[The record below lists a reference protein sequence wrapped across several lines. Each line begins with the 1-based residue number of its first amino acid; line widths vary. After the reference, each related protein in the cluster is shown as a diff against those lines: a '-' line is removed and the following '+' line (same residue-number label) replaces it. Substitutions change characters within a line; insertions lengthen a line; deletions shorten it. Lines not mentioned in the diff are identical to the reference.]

1 MATGATGQL
10 GLALPVQGELS
21 GTWGDTVNNGITQYT
36 NIAIAGT
43 LTLTND
49 GAVTLANTTGDA
61 SASNITSTLTGAGT
75 VTAQFAIVR
84 VTGTLTV
91 AKVVTGP
98 SYSKTYTV
106 VNAATG
112 GIVTFKAS
120 GQTGVSVAVGESA
133 FVYFNGT
140 DYVKLVG
147 TATAGAA
154 GGSTTQVQ
162 YNNAGVLAGSANM
175 TFNGTTLTVNDLT
188 DSSLTAGRVTYAGT
202 AGNLVDSA
210 NLTFN
215 GTTLTANTLNLT
227 NALGTAYGGTG
238 LTSFTS
244 GGVVYASSTSA
255 LATGS
260 ALTFDGTNFGVN
272 NTNPSSLGRF
282 VVTGSAGSTYVISTG
297 NGLSFSRAGANYIRS
312 SDAASTLISE
322 APTFAWYAQDGIT
335 ERMRL
340 ISTGLGI
347 GTTSPES
354 ALHVVSATNTT
365 QLSIS
370 NTATSVVVNDIVGA
384 IGFKVNDNNRGTQ
397 NTDFA
402 FIRTLATQSHS
413 ATAAGTAITF
423 GTTPDNSLVVAEG
436 MRLTSTGLGI
446 GTNSPTVALDVVGQ
460 IKTSA
465 SSFTSPNIQSS
476 GVLRIGTTAAED
488 VRFGTNSTERMRL
501 DSAGNLGLGVTPSA
515 WISTNKA
522 FQFGYGAVRAFTNSA
537 NTYLDNNNYV
547 NTSGTDIYLNTGFA
561 GRYRIADNQHI
572 WYQAA
577 SGTAGTAITFTQ
589 AMTLTASGQLAIGLT
604 SASTTLHVSG
614 ATTTDG
620 SLKYNQ
626 SLQSTGAY
634 NATPM
639 SGTLVALKY
648 NTAGDF
654 AGMGGWSIGKENATD
669 GNYSSYFAMHTRANG
684 GDITERARI
693 DSSGNLLV
701 GTTDS
706 NPNSG
711 DGVKMNAGTGARTSI
726 VGAADTN
733 ANFAITVYSRS
744 PNAYRF
750 QVGYGGTIYATST
763 SITAISDQTL
773 KTNVRDLETG
783 LTEVMALQPR
793 RFDWI
798 NGDASNVA
806 GFIAQEV
813 QQILPDLVEDYQY
826 SDEETKLGLKMGDIL
841 PTLVKAIQEQ
851 QAIIESLKARLDAA
865 NL

>member
-1 MATGATGQL
+1 MTTGATGQL

-43 LTLTND
+43 LTLTGD

-61 SASNITSTLTGAGT
+61 SASNITSTLAGAGT

-112 GIVTFKAS
+112 GIVTFKAA

-133 FVYFNGT
+133 SVYFNGT
-140 DYVKLVG
+140 DYVKV
-147 TATAGAA
+147 
-154 GGSTTQVQ
+154 
-162 YNNAGVLAGSANM
+162 
-175 TFNGTTLTVNDLT
+175 
-188 DSSLTAGRVTYAGT
+188 AGT
-202 AGNLVDSA
+202 AAVTSFSA
-210 NLTFN
+210 
-215 GTTLTANTLNLT
+215 GTTGFTPNTATTGAITLAGTLATT
-227 NALGTAYGGTG
+227 NGGTG

-260 ALTFDGTNFGVN
+260 VLTWDGSNFSLKTRSSALFYNAN
-272 NTNPSSLGRF
+272 NDNYGKIQGAA
-282 VVTGSAGSTYVISTG
+282 GSASELIFST
-297 NGLSFSRAGANYIRS
+297 N
-312 SDAASTLISE
+312 SE
-322 APTFAWYAQDGIT
+322 G
-335 ERMRL
+335 MRL
-340 ISTGLGI
+340 TDTGLGI
-347 GTTSPES
+347 GTSSPSAKLQIGDATVATSNRIVFGKAIASSES
-354 ALHVVSATNTT
+354 FLPAIGQQSSSGAGNDLALAATSTSGVVRFYTGASTNSGEIGTG
-365 QLSIS
+365 S
-370 NTATSVVVNDIVGA
+370 NTE
-384 IGFKVNDNNRGTQ
+384 K
-397 NTDFA
+397 
-402 FIRTLATQSHS
+402 
-413 ATAAGTAITF
+413 
-423 GTTPDNSLVVAEG
+423 
-436 MRLTSTGLGI
+436 
-446 GTNSPTVALDVVGQ
+446 
-460 IKTSA
+460 
-465 SSFTSPNIQSS
+465 
-476 GVLRIGTTAAED
+476 
-488 VRFGTNSTERMRL
+488 MRL
-501 DSAGNLGLGVTPSA
+501 DSAGNLGLGVTPNTWTLGKSISVGDVGSA
-515 WISTNKA
+515 V
-522 FQFGYGAVRAFTNSA
+522 FGFGGYNS
-537 NTYLDNNNYV
+537 L
-547 NTSGTDIYLNTGFA
+547 TSGAYFNSGWKYSSSSTSQKPALFVGSDGGFS
-561 GRYRIADNQHI
+561 
-572 WYQAA
+572 WSTAA
-577 SGTAGTAITFTQ
+577 SGTAGDPISFTQ
-589 AMTLTASGQLAIGLT
+589 AMTLDASGNLGLGTTSPSGVSTFPTMDIRGSGGGALRVGTTSGASAYLYCDTNVVLGTASATATLT
-604 SASTTLHVSG
+604 FQT
-614 ATTTDG
+614 
-620 SLKYNQ
+620 
-626 SLQSTGAY
+626 
-634 NATPM
+634 
-639 SGTLVALKY
+639 
-648 NTAGDF
+648 NT
-654 AGMGGWSIGKENATD
+654 
-669 GNYSSYFAMHTRANG
+669 
-684 GDITERARI
+684 TERARI

-744 PNAYRF
+744 PSAYRF

-773 KTNVRDLETG
+773 KTNVRNLETG

-813 QQILPDLVEDYQY
+813 QQVLPDLVEDYQY